1 MNERPDLGLEAVR
14 RIAKLWLVESDRV
27 RWVEDGFDWWPG
39 RFRVSVRSFKR
50 PDETDGPV
58 WRLTVRT
65 AFLKDVAWHPENTW
79 RAFFLMANLSPT
91 YAWVYMPVELAKLG
105 DKRGIIEEWQ
115 DAFADRLVWFQST
128 VYLRQE
134 NAEWLPEFF
143 GQITILQPIE
153 AEWLADTAAQR
164 LGGRPD
170 VTRISET
177 APRQLDGIL
186 DVARTIY
193 APAGERVSR
202 WEGSEEFAEVAE
214 QFGTFEYCF
223 GVAHSKGVELET
235 PIGSATARIQ
245 LHADMPHLH
254 LGTGLVAALLLP
266 LRRDGTTT
274 AHECM
279 WLNFLESIPW
289 WDFCFPQLGTWSPQE
304 GDDGLFECRNM
315 FFVPNALYRPG
326 IASNAAVWQ
335 LWHAFWVKRTLWP
348 NLHDFSMTE
357 IARRRSD
364 RPTRPN

>member
-65 AFLKDVAWHPENTW
+65 AFLKDVPWHPENTW

-193 APAGERVSR
+193 VPAGERVSR

-223 GVAHSKGVELET
+223 GV
-235 PIGSATARIQ
+235 RIQ
-245 LHADMPHLH
+245 RAWSLKPPLARLPRGYSSTLTCRIFISGRAWRLPSYSLSGETGRPQRMNACGLIFWSRSRGGTFAFLNSGRGLHRKAMMVCSSPA
-254 LGTGLVAALLLP
+254 T
-266 LRRDGTTT
+266 
-274 AHECM
+274 
-279 WLNFLESIPW
+279 
-289 WDFCFPQLGTWSPQE
+289 CF
-304 GDDGLFECRNM
+304 
-315 FFVPNALYRPG
+315 LYRTHS
-326 IASNAAVWQ
+326 IDRVSRA
-335 LWHAFWVKRTLWP
+335 TLQFGSFGTP
-348 NLHDFSMTE
+348 FG
-357 IARRRSD
+357 
-364 RPTRPN
+364 